1 MTGSFGDRDV
11 QAWLDDA
18 RAAAVLIDGVARR
31 TPIESSRA
39 LAELVGGSVRLKCE
53 NLQRGGSFKIRGAY
67 VRIARL
73 TDAERARGVVA
84 ASAGHHE
91 QGVAV
96 AASLLGAASTV
107 FMPEGA
113 PLPKVEATLKYGAE
127 VQFFGHSV
135 DEALTAAAAFAAE
148 TGAVLIHPFD
158 HPDIV
163 AGQATTGLEILEQ
176 CPEVR
181 TIVVSTGGGG
191 LLAGI
196 AVVVKALRPDVKVVG
211 VQAKGAAAF
220 PGSLEAGAPTR
231 LRSMSTIADGI
242 AVGCPGELTFPLVRD
257 YVEEIVTVSED
268 SLSRALL
275 FCLERAKL
283 VVEPAGA
290 AAVAAIIDSPQSF
303 EPPVVAVLS
312 GGNVDPVLL
321 MGVLR
326 HGLAAAGRYLS
337 FEVTIS
343 DRPGALAALLQTLA
357 VAGGNVLDVVHQRTA
372 PTLHLDEVVVALQV
386 ETRGPTHS
394 RDVVEMLRTNGYRVA
409 FTQPDR

>member
-1 MTGSFGDRDV
+1 MTSAVVPRDL
-11 QAWLDDA
+11 QEWLADA
-18 RAAAVLIDGVARR
+18 RAAAALLAGVARR
-31 TPIESSRA
+31 TPIESSRG
-39 LAELVGGSVRLKCE
+39 LAELVGGDVRLKCE

-84 ASAGHHE
+84 ASAGNHA
-91 QGVAV
+91 QGVAL
-96 AASLLGAASTV
+96 ASSLLGAKSTV

-113 PLPKVEATLKYGAE
+113 PLPKVAATRKYGAD
-127 VQFFGHSV
+127 VRFFGHTL
-135 DEALTAAAAFAAE
+135 DEALAEAISFAE
-148 TGAVLIHPFD
+148 QTGAVLIHPFD

-176 CPEVR
+176 CPDVR

-191 LLAGI
+191 LLSGVG
-196 AVVVKALRPDVKVVG
+196 VVVKALRPDVTVVG
-211 VQAKGAAAF
+211 VQAQGAAAF
-220 PGSLEAGAPTR
+220 PASLEAGMPVR
-231 LRSMSTIADGI
+231 LASMSTIADGI
-242 AVGCPGELTFPLVRD
+242 AVGCPGVLTFALVRD
-257 YVEEIVTVSED
+257 YVDRVLTVSED

-283 VVEPAGA
+283 VVEPAGV
-290 AAVAAIIDSPQSF
+290 AAVAAIMDSPQSF

-337 FEVTIS
+337 FQVTIS
-343 DRPGALAALLQTLA
+343 DRPGALAALLQALA
-357 VAGGNVLDVVHQRTA
+357 AAGGNVLDVVHQRTA
-372 PTLHLDEVVVALQV
+372 PTLRLDEVAVALQV

-394 RDVVEMLRTNGYRVA
+394 DEVVEMLRSRGYRLE
-409 FTQPDR
+409 FT

>member
-1 MTGSFGDRDV
+1 MTGPFEHRDPRDSR
-11 QAWLDDA
+11 AWLDDA

-39 LAELVGGSVRLKCE
+39 LAELVGGGVRLKCE

-73 TDAERARGVVA
+73 TDAERAGGVVA
-84 ASAGHHE
+84 ASAGNHA
-91 QGVAV
+91 QGVAL

-113 PLPKVEATLKYGAE
+113 PLPKVEATLKYGAD
-127 VQFFGHSV
+127 VRFFGHSV
-135 DEALTAAAAFAAE
+135 DEALTAAAAFATE

-176 CPEVR
+176 CPDVK

-191 LLAGI
+191 LTAGI
-196 AVVVKALRPDVKVVG
+196 AVVVKALRPDVRVVG
-211 VQAKGAAAF
+211 VQAGGAAAF
-220 PGSLEAGAPTR
+220 PASLEAGTPTR
-231 LRSMSTIADGI
+231 LSSMSTIADGI
-242 AVGCPGELTFPLVRD
+242 AVGCPGQLTFALVRD
-257 YVEEIVTVSED
+257 YVDQIMTVSED

-290 AAVAAIIDSPQSF
+290 AAVAAIIDAPQSF

-321 MGVLR
+321 IGVLR

-357 VAGGNVLDVVHQRTA
+357 VAGGNVLDVVHERTA

-386 ETRGPTHS
+386 ETRGPAHS
-394 RDVVEMLRTNGYRVA
+394 SDVVEMLRTHGYRVA
-409 FTQPDR
+409 FT

>member
-1 MTGSFGDRDV
+1 MTGSFEDRSTQD
-11 QAWLDDA
+11 WLDDA
-18 RAAAVLIDGVARR
+18 RAAAALIEGVARR

-39 LAELVGGSVRLKCE
+39 LAELVGGDVRLKCE

-67 VRIARL
+67 VRISRL

-84 ASAGHHE
+84 ASAGNHA
-91 QGVAV
+91 QGVAL

-113 PLPKVEATLKYGAE
+113 PLPKVEATLKYGAD
-127 VQFFGHSV
+127 VRFFGHSV
-135 DEALTAAAAFAAE
+135 DEALTAAGAFAAE

-176 CPEVR
+176 CPEVK

-191 LLAGI
+191 LTAGI

-211 VQAKGAAAF
+211 VQAGGAAAF
-220 PGSLEAGAPTR
+220 PASLEAGVPTR
-231 LRSMSTIADGI
+231 LVSMSTIADGI
-242 AVGCPGELTFPLVRD
+242 AVGCPGELTFALVRD
-257 YVEEIVTVSED
+257 YVDQIATVSED

-290 AAVAAIIDSPQSF
+290 AAVAAIIDAPRSF

-357 VAGGNVLDVVHQRTA
+357 TAGGNVLDVVHERTA

-394 RDVVEMLRTNGYRVA
+394 NDVVELLRAHGYRVA
-409 FTQPDR
+409 FT